1 MGTTLTGTT
10 PATTYDS
17 LIKVTDNGP
26 LSGTAKYLSDGLGND
41 SVLALSTAAAGIGTT
56 TIVSG
61 TKLTVGGPLAAV
73 GSAGTMGTFETS
85 ASACFIGLKDASG
98 SLVYLGGDDGNFLI
112 QTPSSSYSTK
122 LTLTDAGNVGIG
134 TSSPTDTIGYGRALD
149 IQSSTGAV
157 VYLRDSNAPTTQYGF
172 LAFDGTDNGLK
183 LQNANSSGFL
193 RFDTNG
199 TERMRITSAGDVGI
213 GTSSP
218 LLNLS
223 VVGVSGAE
231 SASATPNGSI
241 SIGPTGSNNQILT
254 LGFLNGAGNHTW
266 LQSRNSNQALFY
278 PLILNPSGGNVGIG
292 KTNPTALR
300 PDAAGSVACAFEVSG
315 NGSAGIRITDSS
327 AVNRYLDISVDDNVA
342 EIGAY
347 YSTTPTLNLNAYG
360 SINFKRQNTTIAT
373 ITANGLTFNGDTS
386 SNNALSDYE
395 IGTWT
400 PTLGGTWSTNPTGL
414 TGQYTKI
421 GNMVY
426 IRLDFTG
433 GVKATNVSGWF
444 DGLPFS
450 GAVGGGGT
458 VSNVSVED
466 KGIVLLDNSTR
477 VWTTVNDFGG
487 LGTKVMAS
495 YRV

>member
-41 SVLALSTAAAGIGTT
+41 SVLALSTSRVGINQSTPTT
-56 TIVSG
+56 ARLEIVESTTAEALRVDG
-61 TKLTVGGPLAAV
+61 
-73 GSAGTMGTFETS
+73 
-85 ASACFIGLKDASG
+85 SG
-98 SLVYLGGDDGNFLI
+98 SGFALVVNGGTSYKSAIRNASIGASYFSTAAPSNGLI
-112 QTPSSSYSTK
+112 VE
-122 LTLTDAGNVGIG
+122 GNVGIG
-134 TSSPTDTIGYGRALD
+134 NSSPPTSFALG
-149 IQSSTGAV
+149 SSTTGLSFTSASSSLNSGKIAV
-157 VYLRDSNAPTTQYGF
+157 LKQVEIGSG
-172 LAFDGTDNGLK
+172 NGDLTIETY
-183 LQNANSSGFL
+183 AG
-193 RFDTNG
+193 G
-199 TERMRITSAGDVGI
+199 GGGGERMRITSAGNVGI

-373 ITANGLTFNGDTS
+373 ITANGLTFNGDTAAA
-386 SNNALSDYE
+386 NALDDYE
-395 IGTWT
+395 EGTWT

-414 TGQYTKI
+414 TGLYTKI

-426 IRLDFTG
+426 IRLEFTG
-433 GVKATNVSGWF
+433 GVKASNVSGWF

-450 GAVGGGGT
+450 GAEGGGGT
-458 VSNVSVED
+458 VSNVNVED

-477 VWTTVNDFGG
+477 VWTTVSDFGVV
-487 LGTKVMAS
+487 GTKVMAF